1 MPSLLVVRGWSSC
14 VWSTPYLPLN
24 PGDRGDPPAISAVGG
39 IYGPLAVAS
48 GETVRRFY
56 PPKRHMAAFHAYWL
70 TPFTNLPRQTIMS
83 SAGGR
88 KRQPGPHGTMRQ
100 AQENLIIMPEE
111 DSRDVSPVRSG
122 GRTAWRREGACW
134 YCTTCSSGRHKKGRR
149 PRGRRPAQRKGCL
162 LISLR
167 HGLGHVAVGALH
179 IFHSVRRGVGFTAAT
194 RAACGGRWGKP
205 ELPPV
210 RR

>member
-1 MPSLLVVRGWSSC
+1 MTRPRSMPSLLVVRGWSSC

-56 PPKRHMAAFHAYWL
+56 PPGRHMAAFHAYWL
-70 TPFTNLPRQTIMS
+70 TPFTNSTPPNHHVKRRRQKKATRS
-83 SAGGR
+83 TR
-88 KRQPGPHGTMRQ
+88 DHETGT
-100 AQENLIIMPEE
+100 
-111 DSRDVSPVRSG
+111 
-122 GRTAWRREGACW
+122 
-134 YCTTCSSGRHKKGRR
+134 KKGRR